1 MNLSAGRTL
10 ALALAL
16 ASFSPVLSAQAGT
29 DAPSEDAALDLQG
42 VELRAFIQDVS
53 RATGST
59 FILDPRVQGT
69 VTLTSQMRM
78 DGPELLG
85 VLLATLRANGLVAV
99 PAGPNTYRVIPDEG
113 AAQQPGGDGL
123 GYATEVFSLRHV
135 DARAAA
141 ESIKGLVGRGGVVAP
156 TPQGNGL
163 LIADYADNLAR
174 LRGLVARLDQDRSD
188 IRTLALRNSSA
199 REIAEVA
206 SRLVGGGVG
215 EGARPGTVSV
225 IPVEGSNSIILRGDP
240 AAVERIAAVI
250 VDLDQR
256 ASASGDVRVVRLQ
269 HADAEQLLPV
279 LQQLVGQ
286 SAEAGAEA
294 APAAATGTEASAAPT
309 LPGGRRAKLARFP
322 GANAIVIAADAETQ
336 RMLAEVITQLDTR
349 RAQVLVEA
357 IVVEVSDGTA
367 KKLGVQFLLAGKD
380 GNVPFG
386 ATNFPGDAPGLLPL
400 GAAATVGRDAE
411 EGSAAED
418 LRNAALQSLLGTAG
432 GLLGIGGGNS
442 DLLFGAII
450 NAVKSDNRSN
460 LLSTPSILTLDN
472 QEARILVG
480 QEVPITTGEVLG
492 DANTNPFRTTERQDV
507 GIQLEVRPQINPGGG
522 ITLALRQEVSAIA
535 GVLAAGSTDVV
546 LNKREVETTVQVDD
560 GHIVVLGG
568 LLDQGESLSVDKIP
582 VLGDIPVA
590 GGLFRSKKRE
600 RNRTNLMIFIRPT
613 ILRDAADAQ
622 AATAPRY
629 DYMRAQDPGVDAGER
644 AALDAVVQDYLRA
657 QPPVADGTAAESP

>member
-1 MNLSAGRTL
+1 MNLPPGRSLALVL
-10 ALALAL
+10 ALAFASPGLLAQSG
-16 ASFSPVLSAQAGT
+16 ADTPADEAG
-29 DAPSEDAALDLQG
+29 LDLQG

-113 AAQQPGGDGL
+113 AAQQPGGEGT

-188 IRTLALRNSSA
+188 IRTIALRNSSA
-199 REIAEVA
+199 REIADVA
-206 SRLVGGGVG
+206 SRLVGGGGG

-240 AAVERIAAVI
+240 AAVERIAAVV

-286 SAEAGAEA
+286 AAANGAETTPVATA
-294 APAAATGTEASAAPT
+294 AGEADAAPT

-336 RMLAEVITQLDTR
+336 RMLAEVIAQLDTR

-400 GAAATVGRDAE
+400 AGAATVGRDAE

-418 LRNAALQSLLGTAG
+418 LHNAALQSLLGTAG

-492 DANTNPFRTTERQDV
+492 DANANPFRTTERQDV

-535 GVLAAGSTDVV
+535 GVLGAGSSDVV

-629 DYMRAQDPGVDAGER
+629 DYMRAQDPGIDAGER
-644 AALDAVVQDYLRA
+644 AALDAVVQDYLRT
-657 QPPVADGTAAESP
+657 QPPRAPDSP